1 MKAKYLII
9 PVLTAS
15 MTFSCSGNKENEQQ
29 QQSLEDITKQELATA
44 LRERD
49 ELLALVKEVSSGLEQ
64 IKQLENIMTVTV
76 AHPNENVGQKAQ
88 ILNDISTLK
97 EAVQQRR
104 KQLQKLESRLQGSTI
119 NNKELRETIEALRIQ
134 IDSQIEEI
142 ESLKRQLTEANAQ
155 IGALSNTVDSLNT
168 TVSAVTGERD
178 AAHDASIRLENEL
191 NTCYYAVATK
201 SELKSHNI
209 IESGFLRKTKLMKG
223 DFDKG
228 FFVISDKRTLT
239 SLPLGAKKVKILT
252 NHPAKSFVMTVENG
266 QQTIKITNP
275 DEFWSLTNY
284 LVVQK
289 D

>member
-76 AHPNENVGQKAQ
+76 AHPNENVSQKAQ

-104 KQLQKLESRLQGSTI
+104 EQLQKLESRLQGSTI

-201 SELKSHNI
+201 SELKSHKI